1 MGAGRTG
8 KIAKAKEVNRAQAPP
23 QKRKL
28 IEFDPETWNALELF
42 SRDSMKSIQEIAD
55 EAFADV
61 LKKHH
66 RPTGL
71 KEALRE
77 SVRQPPGGLKK
88 WAKVKTEPE
97 KLD

>member
-1 MGAGRTG
+1 MGAGMTA
-8 KIAKAKEVNRAQAPP
+8 KIAKARDVNRAQAPR

-42 SRDSMKSIQEIAD
+42 ARDSMKSIQEIAD

-61 LKKHH
+61 LKKHR

-71 KEALRE
+71 KEARRV
-77 SVRQPPGGLKK
+77 SVRQPPGGLKNGPK
-88 WAKVKTEPE
+88 SKRS
-97 KLD
+97 

>member
-1 MGAGRTG
+1 MGAGRSA

-28 IEFDPETWNALELF
+28 IEFDPETWHALELF

-61 LKKHH
+61 LKKQG

-77 SVRQPPGGLKK
+77 SVRQPPAGRKNGPKSK
-88 WAKVKTEPE
+88 PS
-97 KLD
+97 

>member
-1 MGAGRTG
+1 M
-8 KIAKAKEVNRAQAPP
+8 AKDVNRAQAAP

-42 SRDSMKSIQEIAD
+42 ARDSMKSIQEIAD

-77 SVRQPPGGLKK
+77 SVRQRPRVSKEGPKSK
-88 WAKVKTEPE
+88 PS
-97 KLD
+97 

>member
-1 MGAGRTG
+1 MGAGRSA

-28 IEFDPETWNALELF
+28 IEFDPETWHALELF

-61 LKKHH
+61 LKKHG

-77 SVRQPPGGLKK
+77 SVRQPPAGRKNSPK
-88 WAKVKTEPE
+88 SKPS
-97 KLD
+97 

>member
-1 MGAGRTG
+1 MGAGRIA
-8 KIAKAKEVNRAQAPP
+8 KIAKAKDVNRAQAPP
-23 QKRKL
+23 QRRKL

-77 SVRQPPGGLKK
+77 SVRQPPDSRKNNPNSK
-88 WAKVKTEPE
+88 RS
-97 KLD
+97 

>member
-1 MGAGRTG
+1 MGAGRTS
-8 KIAKAKEVNRAQAPP
+8 KIAKAREVNRAQAPP

-28 IEFDPETWNALELF
+28 IEFDPETWHTLALF
-42 SRDSMKSIQEIAD
+42 ARDSMKSIQEIAD

-61 LKKHH
+61 LRKHR

-77 SVRQPPGGLKK
+77 SVRQPPGGLKNGPK
-88 WAKVKTEPE
+88 SKRS
-97 KLD
+97 